1 MNSIQIALLGVVGT
15 LLALQFKS
23 GKSEYGIYVSLAVSL
38 FLFLCML
45 SRLEIFVQTV
55 KKIADY
61 IKLDAGQMSIL
72 LKMAGVTYVA
82 EFASGICKDA
92 GYQNIAVQIEIFT
105 KLTIL
110 AIGMPVLLALLD
122 EFDFRQID
130 QLSGETELGE
140 KVRFRDL
147 TEMLISG
154 NTKELGERFLEFFS
168 GQVFSVFQKG
178 RKNLARLLLITVAA
192 AFFSNFTSIF
202 QNRQTAEAG
211 FYILYLVVIA
221 ICLEAYQSMNLY
233 AEEKTGELVQLMQ
246 VFCPS
251 FFLAVAFTGKSSS
264 ALMFYNTILF
274 LIYLVELL
282 VLHFLLPAVKIYGM
296 VRVLSCLTGE
306 DLFSEFA
313 ELLEKCIQ
321 WSLKS
326 MIAAVSGISLIRGFL
341 NPAID
346 SLKMTAAG
354 RTLEAV
360 PWIGDVAGGTMDVAL
375 GVAVLLKNGIGVA
388 GMIFIAVLALIPLVE
403 FLILAFLYQL
413 VAALVQPVSDRRIT
427 TCISGVSSG
436 YQLMVKVIASTTL
449 LFVLSIALVV
459 AVTS

>member
-1 MNSIQIALLGVVGT
+1 MKREKHFWKKLFCFV
-15 LLALQFKS
+15 
-23 GKSEYGIYVSLAVSL
+23 
-38 FLFLCML
+38 FLFTVVTGCGSVYAAEHGTVEEKETEDRSGML
-45 SRLEIFVQTV
+45 EDELE
-55 KKIADY
+55 
-61 IKLDAGQMSIL
+61 QMEES
-72 LKMAGVTYVA
+72 
-82 EFASGICKDA
+82 
-92 GYQNIAVQIEIFT
+92 
-105 KLTIL
+105 
-110 AIGMPVLLALLD
+110 LLD

-321 WSLKS
+321 WSMKRNRR
-326 MIAAVSGISLIRGFL
+326 RGWMRR
-341 NPAID
+341 ARR
-346 SLKMTAAG
+346 G
-354 RTLEAV
+354 R
-360 PWIGDVAGGTMDVAL
+360 
-375 GVAVLLKNGIGVA
+375 
-388 GMIFIAVLALIPLVE
+388 
-403 FLILAFLYQL
+403 
-413 VAALVQPVSDRRIT
+413 VQEE
-427 TCISGVSSG
+427 
-436 YQLMVKVIASTTL
+436 
-449 LFVLSIALVV
+449 
-459 AVTS
+459 

>member
-1 MNSIQIALLGVVGT
+1 MKREKHFWKKLFCFV
-15 LLALQFKS
+15 
-23 GKSEYGIYVSLAVSL
+23 
-38 FLFLCML
+38 FLFTIVTGCGSVYAAEHGTAEEKTTEDRSGML
-45 SRLEIFVQTV
+45 EDELEH
-55 KKIADY
+55 
-61 IKLDAGQMSIL
+61 MEES
-72 LKMAGVTYVA
+72 
-82 EFASGICKDA
+82 
-92 GYQNIAVQIEIFT
+92 
-105 KLTIL
+105 
-110 AIGMPVLLALLD
+110 LLD

-154 NTKELGERFLEFFS
+154 NTQELGERFLKFLS

-264 ALMFYNTILF
+264 ALMFYNTVLF

-341 NPAID
+341 NPA
-346 SLKMTAAG
+346 AG

-388 GMIFIAVLALIPLVE
+388 GMIFIAVLALMPLVE